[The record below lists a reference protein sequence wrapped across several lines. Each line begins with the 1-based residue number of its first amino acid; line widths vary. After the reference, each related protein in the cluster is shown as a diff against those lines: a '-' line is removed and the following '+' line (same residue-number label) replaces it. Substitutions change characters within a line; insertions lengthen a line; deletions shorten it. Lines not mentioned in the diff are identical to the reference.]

1 LEDVHEL
8 KCALREG
15 LTLPPLPQLKIVD
28 WHSVEKATDAL
39 SINGY
44 EHYQANDY
52 ALEACYLPGNCRHGD
67 RSKTCQPTRDFTK
80 WWLDGEEPQYY
91 LVSPKVTSARN

>member
-1 LEDVHEL
+1 M
-8 KCALREG
+8 RNRSS
-15 LTLPPLPQLKIVD
+15 PLLQLKIVD
-28 WHSVEKATDAL
+28 WHNVEKASDAL

-52 ALEACYLPGNCRHGD
+52 ALEACYLPSNSRHGD
-67 RSKTCQPTRDFTK
+67 RSKASQPTRDFTK

-91 LVSPKVTSARN
+91 LISPKVCSAEAR